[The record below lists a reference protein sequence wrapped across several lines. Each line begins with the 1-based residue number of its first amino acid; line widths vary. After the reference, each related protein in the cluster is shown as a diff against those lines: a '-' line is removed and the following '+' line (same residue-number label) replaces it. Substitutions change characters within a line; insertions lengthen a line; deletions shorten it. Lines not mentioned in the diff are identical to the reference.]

1 MGSHPIRAGGC
12 RVVPQ
17 LLFQALN
24 VHTLILSTLALFWY
38 LKSGGIPSILIDPV
52 FNYCLV
58 YVAAFKE

>member
-1 MGSHPIRAGGC
+1 M
-12 RVVPQ
+12 VPQ